1 MILKFNIEYRTHWGE
16 EVRVVGNMP
25 ELGND
30 TAEHAVAITTTDGI
44 RWSAEMEVVVS
55 STKLIKYR
63 YLIGRGKEIVREE
76 WHAFPRVLHAHNLKG
91 KAKIGRASC
100 RERV

>member
-30 TAEHAVAITTTDGI
+30 KVEQAVALTTTDGV

-63 YLIGRGKEIVREE
+63 
-76 WHAFPRVLHAHNLKG
+76 
-91 KAKIGRASC
+91 
-100 RERV
+100 